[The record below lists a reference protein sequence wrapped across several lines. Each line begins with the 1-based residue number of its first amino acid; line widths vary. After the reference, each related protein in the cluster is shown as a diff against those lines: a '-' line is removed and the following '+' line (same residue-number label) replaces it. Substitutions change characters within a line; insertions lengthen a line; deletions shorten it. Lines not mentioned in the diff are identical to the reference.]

1 MSIYIDDEKDIQNG
15 GISVVIPTYNRGHT
29 IEESIRSVLNQTLQ
43 PKEIIVVDDF
53 STDNTEEIIKKI
65 NDPNVIYVKNKMS
78 KGANGA
84 RNTGILL
91 ATEKFIAFHDSDDIW
106 FPEKLKYQMRTMI
119 EKSCDL
125 VFCNMVCGKFI
136 VPQTTV
142 DGDNIYDQLKAGNLI
157 STQTI
162 LIRAEIAKL
171 NLFDEELMRLQDWDF
186 VLSLLYKKI
195 KIGYC
200 DKVLVEQRLSTDSI
214 TNKNKLLDAYKHIL
228 KKHPEIA
235 NKGYNNKIYS
245 LSLAEQKTIKS
256 QIELL
261 ILKLFRK
268 FKSKNKRLY
277 ES

>member
-1 MSIYIDDEKDIQNG
+1 
-15 GISVVIPTYNRGHT
+15 
-29 IEESIRSVLNQTLQ
+29 
-43 PKEIIVVDDF
+43 
-53 STDNTEEIIKKI
+53 
-65 NDPNVIYVKNKMS
+65 
-78 KGANGA
+78 
-84 RNTGILL
+84 
-91 ATEKFIAFHDSDDIW
+91 
-106 FPEKLKYQMRTMI
+106 
-119 EKSCDL
+119 
-125 VFCNMVCGKFI
+125 MVCGKFI

-228 KKHPEIA
+228 KTSR
-235 NKGYNNKIYS
+235 N
-245 LSLAEQKTIKS
+245 
-256 QIELL
+256 
-261 ILKLFRK
+261 R
-268 FKSKNKRLY
+268 
-277 ES
+277 